1 MSVLTEFEAFAAAH
15 RLHGPPIGGANEP
28 TAEGYRA
35 HARCPC
41 GAEWDRW
48 VPVEEAARELLM
60 TEFPCLPN

>member
-1 MSVLTEFEAFAAAH
+1 MSILAEFEAFAAAH
-15 RLHGPPIGGANEP
+15 RRHGPPLGGANEP
-28 TAEGYRA
+28 TVDGYRV

-48 VPVEEAARELLM
+48 VPVEEAAHEMLM